1 LVLAVIA
8 GLATSQA
15 ASESKIC
22 PVEMGVGTPGIS
34 IIKIWAISIVK
45 PPQASDVSHRS
56 LHGV

>member
-8 GLATSQA
+8 GLA

-22 PVEMGVGTPGIS
+22 PVELGVGTPGIS
-34 IIKIWAISIVK
+34 IIKLWAISIVK
-45 PPQASDVSHRS
+45 PPQASGVSHRS